1 MAPQHLQIQNIF
13 TELEDHNSFFDDLVD
28 MIPSKLYVAG
38 NSGDEAYNPKYGKG
52 QSKESKESRRARNKL
67 SKLRKFDPDQSES
80 TREEKLRL
88 EREADANSSD
98 DEQMEDI
105 HFEDNHAEEN
115 SDDENAHG
123 VSKTKME
130 NTNSGSKQSRIEE
143 LRARLRAKLEERKQ
157 STPAA
162 GKNDSMISKRAARR
176 AEKQKKIE
184 LAKKKESSS
193 ISTVGSTKDN
203 TKKSQLS
210 KTEKNLG
217 TKKSNFT
224 ADPTTVADD
233 LTGIDFGAIA
243 GLKTDF
249 LMKGNYSSANKSLKN
264 MGKKKSLERLLSE
277 AEAKKE
283 RLRQL
288 KESGD
293 AADKEKAKQLEWT
306 EALKLA
312 NGENMR
318 TADPALLK
326 KALKR
331 KAKKKAKSQES
342 WKSRMEQTK
351 EKMDERIR
359 IKTHNKKQRALGG
372 VAGANLSKKRIK
384 DTEEDETKDGSEKKK
399 KARLGPYAKG
409 RAGFEGK
416 KNDFI
421 NKGAT
426 TAAGKE
432 KQNKLQ
438 Q

>member
-1 MAPQHLQIQNIF
+1 MAPQHLKLQNIMS
-13 TELEDHNSFFDDLVD
+13 ELESHNSFFDDLVD

-38 NSGDEAYNPKYGKG
+38 NSGDDAYNPKYGKG

-88 EREADANSSD
+88 EREADAHDSD

-105 HFEDNHAEEN
+105 HFEDNHEEE
-115 SDDENAHG
+115 SAYALST
-123 VSKTKME
+123 SKEKNE
-130 NTNSGSKQSRIEE
+130 NSGSKQSRIEE

-157 STPAA
+157 STFASE
-162 GKNDSMISKRAARR
+162 KNDSMISKRAARR

-184 LAKKKESSS
+184 LAKKKKSSS
-193 ISTVGSTKDN
+193 TSTINASKGV
-203 TKKSQLS
+203 SQ
-210 KTEKNLG
+210 KTPIAETEKTLG
-217 TKKSNFT
+217 IKKSNFT

-233 LTGIDFGAIA
+233 LSGIDFGAIA

-249 LMKGNYSSANKSLKN
+249 IMKGDYSSANKSLKN

-288 KESGD
+288 KESD
-293 AADKEKAKQLEWT
+293 DVYDKEKAKQLEWT

-359 IKTHNKKQRALGG
+359 IKSHNKKQRALGG
-372 VAGANLSKKRIK
+372 AAGANLSKKRIK
-384 DTEEDETKDGSEKKK
+384 DTEGDETKDGDEKKK

-426 TAAGKE
+426 STAGKE
-432 KQNKLQ
+432 KQHKLQ

>member
-1 MAPQHLQIQNIF
+1 M
-13 TELEDHNSFFDDLVD
+13 TELESHNSFFDDLVD

-38 NSGDEAYNPKYGKG
+38 NSGDDAYNPKYGKG

-88 EREADANSSD
+88 EREADAHSSD

-105 HFEDNHAEEN
+105 HFEDNHEEEEEDK
-115 SDDENAHG
+115 SDHALTT
-123 VSKTKME
+123 SKITNE
-130 NTNSGSKQSRIEE
+130 NSGSKQSRIEE

-157 STPAA
+157 STSASE
-162 GKNDSMISKRAARR
+162 KNDSMISKRAARR

-184 LAKKKESSS
+184 LAKKTKSSS
-193 ISTVGSTKDN
+193 TSTMN
-203 TKKSQLS
+203 TSKGVSQ
-210 KTEKNLG
+210 KTPVAKIEKTLEI
-217 TKKSNFT
+217 KKSNFT
-224 ADPTTVADD
+224 VDPTTVADD
-233 LTGIDFGAIA
+233 LSGIDFGAIA

-249 LMKGNYSSANKSLKN
+249 IMKGNYSSANKSLKN

-288 KESGD
+288 KESDD
-293 AADKEKAKQLEWT
+293 ADDKEKAKQIEWT

-359 IKTHNKKQRALGG
+359 IKSHNKKQRALGG
-372 VAGANLSKKRIK
+372 AAGANLSKKRIK
-384 DTEEDETKDGSEKKK
+384 DMEGDETKDGSEKKK

-421 NKGAT
+421 NKGVTSAT
-426 TAAGKE
+426 GKE
-432 KQNKLQ
+432 KQHKLQ

>member
-1 MAPQHLQIQNIF
+1 MAPQHLNLHDIIS
-13 TELEDHNSFFDDLVD
+13 ELEDHNSFFDDLVD

-38 NSGDEAYNPKYGKG
+38 NSGDDAYNPKYGKG

-88 EREADANSSD
+88 EREADEQSSG
-98 DEQMEDI
+98 DEQMENI
-105 HFEDNHAEEN
+105 HFEDNHEEEEEDT
-115 SDDENAHG
+115 SVKDTSI
-123 VSKTKME
+123 SKASNE
-130 NTNSGSKQSRIEE
+130 NSGSKQSRIEE

-157 STPAA
+157 ATPASE
-162 GKNDSMISKRAARR
+162 KNDSMISKRAARR

-184 LAKKKESSS
+184 LAKKKVSVPT
-193 ISTVGSTKDN
+193 STAGSTHDSSKN
-203 TKKSQLS
+203 TQLS
-210 KTEKNLG
+210 KNEKNSAI
-217 TKKSNFT
+217 KKSNFST
-224 ADPTTVADD
+224 DSTTVADD
-233 LTGIDFGAIA
+233 LCKIDFGAIA
-243 GLKTDF
+243 GLKTE
-249 LMKGNYSSANKSLKN
+249 LITKGKYTLVNKSLKN

-293 AADKEKAKQLEWT
+293 ADDKEKAKQLEWT

-351 EKMDERIR
+351 EKMDERLR
-359 IKTHNKKQRALGG
+359 IKSHNKKQRALGG

-384 DTEEDETKDGSEKKK
+384 DAEEDETKDGNEKKK

-421 NKGAT
+421 NKSSTAT
-426 TAAGKE
+426 TGKE
-432 KQNKLQ
+432 KQHKLQ